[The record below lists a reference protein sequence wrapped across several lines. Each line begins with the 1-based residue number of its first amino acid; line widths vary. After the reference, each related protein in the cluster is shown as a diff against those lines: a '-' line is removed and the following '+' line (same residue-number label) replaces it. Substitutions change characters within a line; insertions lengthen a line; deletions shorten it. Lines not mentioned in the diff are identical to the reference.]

1 MGANSALPDF
11 DALWDYDHPQAS
23 EQAFLGILPGVA
35 GATEP
40 YRLELLTQIARA
52 QGLQRRFADAHRTLD
67 EVEEHLADAPARVRL
82 RFLLERGRVLN
93 SSGKPD
99 EARPL
104 FRQAWEFSRSQGE
117 DALAIDAAHMLG
129 IVELPEA
136 QLAWNLCALALA
148 ERSPDPRA

>member
-1 MGANSALPDF
+1 MATNSGLPDF
-11 DALWDYDHPQAS
+11 DRLWDYDHPEVS
-23 EQAFLGILPGVA
+23 EKAFREILPRASGEA
-35 GATEP
+35 DEP
-40 YRLELLTQIARA
+40 CRLELLTQIARA
-52 QGLQRRFADAHRTLD
+52 QGLQRRFEDAHRTLD
-67 EVEEHLADAPARVRL
+67 EVEANLKDAPARVGL

-136 QLAWNLCALALA
+136 QLAWNLCALELA
-148 ERSPDPRA
+148 ER